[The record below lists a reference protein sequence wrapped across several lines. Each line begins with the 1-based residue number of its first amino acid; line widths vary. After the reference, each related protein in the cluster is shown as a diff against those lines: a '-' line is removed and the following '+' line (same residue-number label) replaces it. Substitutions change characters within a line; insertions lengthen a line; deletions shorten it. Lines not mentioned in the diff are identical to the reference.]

1 MTGVYCS
8 SLLLNE
14 RQIVTIGTKVRA
26 LRRELDISSEQLA
39 VRSGT
44 SSSTLGRLERANIV
58 PKLPILERIAAE
70 LGTNASS
77 LLSEA
82 S

>member
-1 MTGVYCS
+1 MTGVYCF

-44 SSSTLGRLERANIV
+44 SSSTLGRLERADIV
-58 PKLPILERIAAE
+58 PKVEILERIARE
-70 LGTNASS
+70 LGTDASS